1 MTVRWMSLTDD
12 YDSGQKLYARIGET
26 NVKKILIFFA
36 VIVLIVIMG
45 CGDKTK
51 STKIVTVYS
60 PHGGDILLQF
70 EKLFEEKYPG
80 IDVQWIEM
88 GSQDVLDRIR
98 SERENPQGDIWWG
111 APSTMF
117 MSAAKEGLLQPYK
130 PSWADAVDPA
140 YKDPKDL
147 WYGTFLTPE
156 VIAFNS
162 QRLKASEAP
171 QDWDDLLKPEWKNK
185 IIIRYPLG
193 SGTMRA
199 IYSAMIWRFYK
210 DNNDPKPGF
219 EWLLRLDANTKE
231 YAASPTMMQQKLAR
245 GEGLLTVWNM
255 PDIVFQAEAKGF
267 PFGYVIPQSGTPIVT
282 DGIGIIAKS
291 KHIEQARLY
300 YEFVN
305 SIDSMIILAKQ
316 HYRIPARQDIPKE
329 SLPKWITETQ
339 INAMEI
345 DWQVFSEKSD
355 EWMKYWEQNIKD
367 KG

>member
-1 MTVRWMSLTDD
+1 MAKKW
-12 YDSGQKLYARIGET
+12 KL
-26 NVKKILIFFA
+26 LIFLTT
-36 VIVLIVIMG
+36 VILVFTG
-45 CGDKTK
+45 CGDRSKSAKTV
-51 STKIVTVYS
+51 IVYS
-60 PHGGDILLQF
+60 PHGGDILAQF
-70 EKLFEEKYPG
+70 EKLFEEKHPG
-80 IDVQWIEM
+80 IDVRWIDM

-130 PSWADAVDPA
+130 PSWASAVDVA
-140 YKDPKDL
+140 YKDASDL

-156 VIAFNS
+156 VIGYNN
-162 QRLKASEAP
+162 QRLKAAEVP
-171 QDWDDLLKPEWKNK
+171 QDWDDLLKPEWKDK

-199 IYSAMIWRFYK
+199 IYSAMIWRFFK
-210 DNNDPKPGF
+210 DTREPKQGYD
-219 EWLLRLDANTKE
+219 WLLKFDANTKE

-255 PDIVFQAEAKGF
+255 PDIVFQAEVKGY
-267 PFGYVIPQSGTPIVT
+267 PFGYVIPKSGTPIVT
-282 DGIGIIAKS
+282 DGIAIIAKC
-291 KHIEQARLY
+291 KHPEQAKLY

-316 HYRIPARQDIPKE
+316 HYRIPARNDIPRE
-329 SLPKWITETQ
+329 SLPKWITETE
-339 INAMEI
+339 IRPMDI
-345 DWQVFSEKSD
+345 DWQVFSQKSD